1 MDQLSRTEPELPSI
15 AWDDLRS
22 TLLRNR
28 WLIAAIAVMV
38 VVGAYASLQFVSWKY
53 EASARVLVK
62 LGRENTELPAA
73 VLKGGLLTTGVR
85 KEEINSEIQLL
96 TSEDLIEQ
104 VVNDMGYERFMFAPK
119 RPDNLFGL
127 IKYYLKIA
135 YRVFKSTVDDAA
147 IALGLHP
154 EYTDRQKVVMAL
166 QRNLQVVREKDSD
179 VIGIRLRLPDPGLAV
194 ATVDKLL
201 DDYVDRHISVRRHG
215 NVKNFFSRQ
224 AEEYQLQLMAI
235 EESRD
240 TLRKQL
246 GISDIGQQRAL
257 SLQRIDQLD
266 KQRRKWAAERSRLPD
281 ADNATKPE
289 IVERMNLPAV
299 TADTLPIIQREIVE
313 RRLAME
319 KLLQSY
325 GRDSRPAR
333 TLESEITALQA
344 VMRQG
349 LDTLIEEN
357 ATQLRKE
364 HGKLNQLDKGAD
376 KLLQLERERSLA
388 ETNYLAYAKRGEE
401 AEVSEKMDLRRVSNI
416 AILAPPVMPIKPVA
430 PKKMLIMGLSLPVG
444 LLIALG
450 IVLLREYLN
459 DRVRTARDLRALGG
473 LEYLGRFRLTS
484 D

>member
-1 MDQLSRTEPELPSI
+1 VDQLSRTEPELPSI

-166 QRNLQVVREKDSD
+166 QRNLQVVRVKDSD

-201 DDYVDRHISVRRHG
+201 DDYVDRHLRSSARQRQEL
-215 NVKNFFSRQ
+215 FFPS
-224 AEEYQLQLMAI
+224 
-235 EESRD
+235 
-240 TLRKQL
+240 
-246 GISDIGQQRAL
+246 G
-257 SLQRIDQLD
+257 
-266 KQRRKWAAERSRLPD
+266 
-281 ADNATKPE
+281 
-289 IVERMNLPAV
+289 
-299 TADTLPIIQREIVE
+299 
-313 RRLAME
+313 
-319 KLLQSY
+319 
-325 GRDSRPAR
+325 
-333 TLESEITALQA
+333 
-344 VMRQG
+344 
-349 LDTLIEEN
+349 
-357 ATQLRKE
+357 
-364 HGKLNQLDKGAD
+364 
-376 KLLQLERERSLA
+376 
-388 ETNYLAYAKRGEE
+388 
-401 AEVSEKMDLRRVSNI
+401 RRVSI
-416 AILAPPVMPIKPVA
+416 AIDGHRGVPRYP
-430 PKKMLIMGLSLPVG
+430 
-444 LLIALG
+444 
-450 IVLLREYLN
+450 
-459 DRVRTARDLRALGG
+459 
-473 LEYLGRFRLTS
+473 
-484 D
+484 